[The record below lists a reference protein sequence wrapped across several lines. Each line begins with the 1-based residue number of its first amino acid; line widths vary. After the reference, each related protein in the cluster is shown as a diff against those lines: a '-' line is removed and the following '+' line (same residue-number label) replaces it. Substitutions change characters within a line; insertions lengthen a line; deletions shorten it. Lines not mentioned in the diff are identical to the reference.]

1 MSQRFEYG
9 LCRIKDLRVVSS
21 PDKEGRIHVERVLL
35 GDQPLKPSKRFWSSL
50 HHRFGFTSNI
60 FRYFRHDEVFERISA
75 VAPNDELRWCI
86 AWANRARSKGHAT
99 GTLLAVSNPTAGVI
113 RHEDLVGLLKKHDA
127 ESINC
132 ADGTVRSVHSPRTS
146 GTFAIAGDKF
156 QNKFVLET
164 PIDGYGKPSIYLSL
178 LRLICS
184 NGAIGY
190 SPAFRSE
197 LNVGRA
203 GAGTDYALL
212 RVLEGFNNEE
222 GFAALRQRFES
233 AARSWAS
240 VHEVNAAYRTL
251 TRVLGSGG
259 LPTEPPIG
267 GDGASLPVPRAQV
280 LRSFGKMTGD
290 LAQSY
295 GLANLDALSV
305 KRQRTL
311 PAGCKIYDLLN
322 FTSELATHH
331 ASDDGQRTLQAYI
344 GGLVGNEYDLEGTAD
359 QFSDWR
365 DFFIGSDKTT
375 STLASLS

>member
-9 LCRIKDLRVVSS
+9 LCRIKDIRIATSV
-21 PDKEGRIHVERVLL
+21 DKNGQTSINHVTVQDRPVRATR
-35 GDQPLKPSKRFWSSL
+35 RFWSSL
-50 HHRFGFTSNI
+50 HHRFGFTHNI
-60 FRYFRHDEVFERISA
+60 FRYFSHEEVFQRISEVAANDEV
-75 VAPNDELRWCI
+75 RWCI
-86 AWANRARSKGHAT
+86 GWNKKARSKEQET
-99 GTLLAVSNPTAGVI
+99 GTLLAVSNPTAGI
-113 RHEDLVGLLKKHDA
+113 IKHSDLMGLLKEHQT
-127 ESINC
+127 ESFSCSN
-132 ADGTVRSVHSPRTS
+132 GTVRSVHSPRSS

-164 PIDGYGKPSIYLSL
+164 PVDGFGKPSVYLSL

-190 SPAFRSE
+190 APAFRSE
-197 LNVGRA
+197 LNVGRG
-203 GAGTDYALL
+203 GAGTNFALQ

-233 AARSWAS
+233 ASRSWAS
-240 VHEVNAAYRTL
+240 VHEVNSTYRTL
-251 TRVLGSGG
+251 ARLLGTGG
-259 LPTEPPIG
+259 LAKEEVG
-267 GDGASLPVPRAQV
+267 GDGASLPVSRSQV
-280 LRSFGKMTGD
+280 LRSFNKMTGD

-311 PAGCKIYDLLN
+311 PAGCKVYDLLN
-322 FTSELATHH
+322 FASELATHH

-344 GGLVGNEYDLEGTAD
+344 GGLVGNEFDLEGTAE
-359 QFSDWR
+359 QFTDWR
-365 DFFIGSDKTT
+365 DFFIGNEGTT